1 PILNGQRRATVDL
14 AKSELTLSDL
24 QLQATRQS
32 VALDIV
38 RQYEHLRELDAAR
51 EVVRLELKLAQDSV
65 QVLQARFEEGRANL
79 RDLEL
84 ARLGEND
91 KWLAFLDSDYD
102 RQKAQ
107 LELLSIT
114 GDLGGLFR

>member
-1 PILNGQRRATVDL
+1 M
-14 AKSELTLSDL
+14 
-24 QLQATRQS
+24 
-32 VALDIV
+32 
-38 RQYEHLRELDAAR
+38 
-51 EVVRLELKLAQDSV
+51 
-65 QVLQARFEEGRANL
+65 LQARFEEGRANL

-114 GDLGGLFR
+114 GDLGGLIR